1 MLIHLASIVNV
12 DVDSVS
18 SLWMMIRATAMCG
31 GVHYYWCWWWYTIEV
46 DGKSQQ
52 WGYQSTVVVMWD
64 VMKQVNVVVV
74 VVDVV
79 DTDLD
84 VQVADSDGYY
94 HVYSYYYDHYETE

>member
-1 MLIHLASIVNV
+1 MMIHLASIVNV

-31 GVHYYWCWWWYTIEV
+31 DVHYHWWWNTIEV
-46 DGKSQQ
+46 DEKSQQ

-64 VMKQVNVVVV
+64 VMKQVNVV

>member
-1 MLIHLASIVNV
+1 MMMIHLASIVNV

-31 GVHYYWCWWWYTIEV
+31 DVHYHWWWNTIEV
-46 DGKSQQ
+46 DEKSQQ

-64 VMKQVNVVVV
+64 VMKQVNVV

>member
-1 MLIHLASIVNV
+1 MIHLASIVNV

-31 GVHYYWCWWWYTIEV
+31 DVHYHWWWNTIEV
-46 DGKSQQ
+46 DEKSQQ

-64 VMKQVNVVVV
+64 VMKQVNVV

>member
-1 MLIHLASIVNV
+1 MMIHLASIVNV

-31 GVHYYWCWWWYTIEV
+31 GVHYYWWWYTIEV

-64 VMKQVNVVVV
+64 VIKQVNVVG

>member
-1 MLIHLASIVNV
+1 MMMMIHLASIVNV

-31 GVHYYWCWWWYTIEV
+31 DVHYHWWWNTIEV
-46 DGKSQQ
+46 DEKSQQ

-64 VMKQVNVVVV
+64 VMKQMNVVV